1 MGKVK
6 SLFCSVVYYT
16 VYNTEDKLLVFKY
29 IYLQKNIYQSQR
41 IYSFFCK
48 MFWWSG
54 MEDAGEGVINIF
66 TNTTKILYQFPS
78 FLPLFIWF
86 TV

>member
-16 VYNTEDKLLVFKY
+16 AYNTEDKLLVFKY

-48 MFWWSG
+48 MF
-54 MEDAGEGVINIF
+54 
-66 TNTTKILYQFPS
+66 
-78 FLPLFIWF
+78 
-86 TV
+86 

>member
-29 IYLQKNIYQSQR
+29 IYLQKKHLPVS
-41 IYSFFCK
+41 
-48 MFWWSG
+48 
-54 MEDAGEGVINIF
+54 ED
-66 TNTTKILYQFPS
+66 L
-78 FLPLFIWF
+78 FLFL
-86 TV
+86 